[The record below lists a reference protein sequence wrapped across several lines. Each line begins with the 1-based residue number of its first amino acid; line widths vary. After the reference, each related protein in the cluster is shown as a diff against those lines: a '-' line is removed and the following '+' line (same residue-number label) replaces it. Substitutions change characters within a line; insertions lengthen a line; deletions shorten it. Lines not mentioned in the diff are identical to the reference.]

1 MFYLKKKKI
10 RTYFG
15 ITFFTL
21 GNEVF
26 LFSCLHVPEWLNKIY
41 RSSHQRCSVKR
52 RCSQKFRKFHRKTPA
67 PETLFQRP
75 ATLFKK
81 SLWRRF
87 FPVNFAKFLRA
98 PFLQNTYCG
107 CFWRLTLTG
116 MTERRKSFVLK
127 LYKYKFAQN
136 AFCTFY
142 VFFYMIPPHSKV
154 SILMLFRGL
163 LVYQQVYQ
171 SSISL

>member
-1 MFYLKKKKI
+1 MVGLNNKTAQVHYSEFHAFCKHQVYI
-10 RTYFG
+10 YF
-15 ITFFTL
+15 
-21 GNEVF
+21 
-26 LFSCLHVPEWLNKIY
+26 IY
-41 RSSHQRCSVKR
+41 
-52 RCSQKFRKFHRKTPA
+52 
-67 PETLFQRP
+67 
-75 ATLFKK
+75 
-81 SLWRRF
+81 
-87 FPVNFAKFLRA
+87 A
-98 PFLQNTYCG
+98 PFLQNIYGG

-163 LVYQQVYQ
+163 LVY
-171 SSISL
+171 